1 MWEISGVGE
10 EVEGGEEGGGRGAE
24 GDRGWDDPSPRIW
37 GARVDHMC
45 PKSP

>member
-1 MWEISGVGE
+1 M
-10 EVEGGEEGGGRGAE
+10 GGEEGGAE

-37 GARVDHMC
+37 GAHVDHMC